1 MTTIGQLLDDKGYDV
16 VSVDPGSTVYDA
28 IKKMSDNDIGSV
40 AVVDNGKLIGIFT
53 ERHYARR
60 VFLKGKNSP
69 DTAIAD
75 VMARDP
81 ICVIPAQTV
90 AECMAVMTEN
100 AIRHLPVIDNNQ
112 MIGMISIGDL
122 VKSIISDQKFIISS
136 LEHYIRGTGEYSH
149 DKSNM
154 N

>member
-40 AVVDNGKLIGIFT
+40 AVVDNGKLVGIFT

-69 DTAIAD
+69 DTVIAD

-81 ICVIPAQTV
+81 ICVIPGQTV
-90 AECMAVMTEN
+90 EECMAVMTEN
-100 AIRHLPVIDNNQ
+100 AVRHLPVIDNNQ

-122 VKSIISDQKFIISS
+122 VKSIITDQKFIISN